1 MGIYDELKEV
11 FEEEE
16 QRTVG
21 DSFGGIGIPSKF
33 RLETAY
39 QTLITG
45 VSDYPADPLGVLFV
59 DLGRYVPN
67 ARLFR
72 RLIHDAMRFAFL
84 IELTNIRVSS
94 TKTKTRWMPVPTS
107 PNTSSSYGSTPAFD
121 QAHDP
126 RASNYANCYQV
137 FKDVLTLLLND
148 VEFRLIALT
157 LAGRNGEW
165 TYPLT
170 YQVEGTPHL
179 HTSANIRKAN
189 LTDLNWLLKVE
200 GILMQAP
207 HPGVAPPLDMDSVR
221 KIRTK
226 AYRTD
231 RAQTGATQTNRAKRW
246 ESSFHDYQY
255 ANVES
260 CWSVE
265 RALLESLA
273 DFSGFPSQAR
283 ALLVAHELAT
293 ATATVACCP
302 VTLQTHL
309 FEDFAAQRLI
319 GRSDFHVG
327 HLHPLKAGGQHV
339 GSNVAWLSRDGNRIQ
354 GDLSLRE
361 AHLLIRTIADRL
373 ASV

>member
-1 MGIYDELKEV
+1 MGIYDELKDALEA
-11 FEEEE
+11 EE
-16 QRTVG
+16 RRSVG
-21 DSFGGIGIPSKF
+21 DSFGGEGVRSVFSLDP
-33 RLETAY
+33 AY
-39 QTLITG
+39 QSLMIG
-45 VSDYPADPLGVLFV
+45 VADYPSDPLGVLMA
-59 DLGRYVPN
+59 DLARQVHD

-72 RLIHDAMRFAFL
+72 WMIFDAMRFAFL

-107 PNTSSSYGSTPAFD
+107 PNTSTSFGSTPPFD

-126 RASNYANCYQV
+126 RASSYAECYEM
-137 FKDVLTLLLND
+137 FEGVLVLLLND
-148 VEFRLIALT
+148 LEFRATALT

-170 YQVEGTPHL
+170 YQVEDAAHI
-179 HTSANIRKAN
+179 HTGSNIRRAD

-207 HPGVAPPLDMDSVR
+207 SFGVAPVLDMDTVK

-231 RAQTGATQTNRAKRW
+231 RAQTGTTQTNRAKRW
-246 ESSFHDYQY
+246 EASYRDYQY

-265 RALLESLA
+265 RALLQSLA

-283 ALLVAHELAT
+283 ALLVAQGLAP
-293 ATATVACCP
+293 ATWTMQRCP
-302 VTLQTHL
+302 VTLQVHA
-309 FEDFAAQRLI
+309 FADFTAQMSI

-327 HLHPLKAGGQHV
+327 HLHPLKAGGRHV

-354 GDLSLRE
+354 GDLSLGD
-361 AHLLIRTIADRL
+361 AHSLIRTIAHRL
-373 ASV
+373 DNP